1 MHRLLALLASAAL
14 LLTST
19 ACHTLDDDRI
29 PPAAV
34 NIAFATVAEW
44 NVYGVSGAMDYRVFS
59 REERLPAG
67 YPFLATTHTGYGG
80 VLLVGDV
87 LGNPRAFDRA
97 CPVECRSNVRV
108 AHGGHR
114 LQDKPRRMPCVPQ
127 RIRRFLARR
136 SPRGRRSGPER
147 LRAEAI
153 QSRTRPLRHIH
164 ANKLLTT

>member
-1 MHRLLALLASAAL
+1 MHRLLVLLASAAL

-108 AHGGHR
+108 EIDSKTNHAVC
-114 LQDKPRRMPCVPQ
+114 LCATANTT
-127 RIRRFLARR
+127 FSR
-136 SPRGRRSGPER
+136 SAVTPWPEK
-147 LRAEAI
+147 
-153 QSRTRPLRHIH
+153 RPGK
-164 ANKLLTT
+164 ATG

>member
-1 MHRLLALLASAAL
+1 M
-14 LLTST
+14 
-19 ACHTLDDDRI
+19 
-29 PPAAV
+29 
-34 NIAFATVAEW
+34 AEW

-108 AHGGHR
+108 EI
-114 LQDKPRRMPCVPQ
+114 DSKTKPRRMPCVPQ

-136 SPRGRRSGPER
+136 SPRGRRSVPR
-147 LRAEAI
+147 RA
-153 QSRTRPLRHIH
+153 TG
-164 ANKLLTT
+164 

>member
-29 PPAAV
+29 PPATV

-59 REERLPAG
+59 REERLPSG

-80 VLLVGDV
+80 VLLVADV
-87 LGNPRAFDRA
+87 LGSPRAFDRA

-108 AHGGHR
+108 EIDSKTNHAVCPVCHSEYDVFSLGGH
-114 LQDKPRRMPCVPQ
+114 PVAGEA
-127 RIRRFLARR
+127 ARKGYGLR
-136 SPRGRRSGPER
+136 PYRVGPGRSGTYM
-147 LRAEAI
+147 LI
-153 QSRTRPLRHIH
+153 SY
-164 ANKLLTT
+164 